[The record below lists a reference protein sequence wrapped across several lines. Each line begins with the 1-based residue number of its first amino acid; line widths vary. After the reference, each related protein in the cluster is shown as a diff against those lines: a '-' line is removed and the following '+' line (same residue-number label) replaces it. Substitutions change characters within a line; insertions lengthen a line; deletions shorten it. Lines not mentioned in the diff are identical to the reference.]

1 MGDALTLYMVNPN
14 EPGGGFVGKLLGAAL
29 LAAGLAASAL
39 AQDVIGAR
47 TFVAQIYIKATND
60 RHFGFA
66 SLKLL
71 TPELYD
77 LVQRAS
83 RDGKSGGLDYD
94 PICQCKDNDGLSAQ
108 ILSVTGT
115 DNKAVA
121 RVLLRF
127 DADRIAPPKRLT
139 FVLTRAPLAGWKIA
153 DIQTTHVPSLKAWLA
168 RRSG

>member
-1 MGDALTLYMVNPN
+1 M
-14 EPGGGFVGKLLGAAL
+14 GKLLGAAL
-29 LAAGLAASAL
+29 LAAGLAVSAR

-47 TFVAQIYIKATND
+47 SFVAQIYIKATNN

-71 TPELYD
+71 TPDLYD
-77 LVQRAS
+77 LVQRGS
-83 RDGKSGGLDYD
+83 QGGKTGGLDYD

-108 ILSVTGT
+108 ILSVTGA

-121 RVLLRF
+121 QVLLRF
-127 DADRIAPPKRLT
+127 DADRIAPPKKLI

-153 DIQTTHVPSLKAWLA
+153 DIQTARVPSLRAWLMRRGGGA
-168 RRSG
+168 RRD

>member
-1 MGDALTLYMVNPN
+1 
-14 EPGGGFVGKLLGAAL
+14 VGKLLGAAL

-47 TFVAQIYIKATND
+47 TFVAQIYIKAMNNP
-60 RHFGFA
+60 RFGFA

-71 TPELYD
+71 TPDLYN
-77 LVQRAS
+77 LVQRGTQG
-83 RDGKSGGLDYD
+83 GKTGGLDYD
-94 PICQCKDNDGLSAQ
+94 PICQCQDKDGLSAQ

-115 DNKAVA
+115 KNKAIA
-121 RVLLRF
+121 QVLLRF

-153 DIQTTHVPSLKAWLA
+153 DIQTARVPSLKAWLM
-168 RRSG
+168 RRGGGGGRN

>member
-1 MGDALTLYMVNPN
+1 M
-14 EPGGGFVGKLLGAAL
+14 GKLLGAAL

-47 TFVAQIYIKATND
+47 TFVAQIYIKATNNP
-60 RHFGFA
+60 HFGFA

-71 TPELYD
+71 TPDLYN
-77 LVQRAS
+77 LVQRGTQGS
-83 RDGKSGGLDYD
+83 KTGGLDYD
-94 PICQCKDNDGLSAQ
+94 PICQCKNNDGLSAQ

-115 DNKAVA
+115 ENKAVA
-121 RVLLRF
+121 QVLLRF

-153 DIQTTHVPSLKAWLA
+153 DIQTARVPSLKAWLMH
-168 RRSG
+168 RGGGGSHN

>member
-1 MGDALTLYMVNPN
+1 M
-14 EPGGGFVGKLLGAAL
+14 GKLLGAAL
-29 LAAGLAASAL
+29 LAVGLAVSASA
-39 AQDVIGAR
+39 QDIIGAR
-47 TFVAQIYIKATND
+47 SFVAQLYVKATND

-71 TPELYD
+71 TPDLYD
-77 LVQRAS
+77 LVQRGS
-83 RDGKSGGLDYD
+83 QGGRTGGLDYD

-121 RVLLRF
+121 QVLLRF

-153 DIQTTHVPSLKAWLA
+153 DIQTARVPSLKAWLM
-168 RRSG
+168 RHGGGGRGG

>member
-1 MGDALTLYMVNPN
+1 M
-14 EPGGGFVGKLLGAAL
+14 GKLLGAAL

-47 TFVAQIYIKATND
+47 SFVAQIYIKATNN

-71 TPELYD
+71 TPDLYD
-77 LVQRAS
+77 LVQRGTQG
-83 RDGKSGGLDYD
+83 GKTGGLDFD

-115 DNKAVA
+115 ESKAVA
-121 RVLLRF
+121 QVLLRF
-127 DADRIAPPKRLT
+127 DADRIVPPKRLT

-153 DIQTTHVPSLKAWLA
+153 DIQTARVPSLRAWLM
-168 RRSG
+168 RRSGRGRRD

>member
-1 MGDALTLYMVNPN
+1 M
-14 EPGGGFVGKLLGAAL
+14 GKLLGAAL
-29 LAAGLAASAL
+29 LAAGLAVSAA

-47 TFVAQIYIKATND
+47 TFVAQIYIKATHN

-71 TPELYD
+71 TPDLYD
-77 LVQRAS
+77 LVQRGS
-83 RDGKSGGLDYD
+83 RGGKTGGLDYD

-115 DNKAVA
+115 ENKAVA
-121 RVLLRF
+121 QVLLRF
-127 DADRIAPPKRLT
+127 DADRIAPSKKLT

-153 DIQTTHVPSLKAWLA
+153 DIQTARVPSLRAWLL
-168 RRSG
+168 RRGGGGRRD